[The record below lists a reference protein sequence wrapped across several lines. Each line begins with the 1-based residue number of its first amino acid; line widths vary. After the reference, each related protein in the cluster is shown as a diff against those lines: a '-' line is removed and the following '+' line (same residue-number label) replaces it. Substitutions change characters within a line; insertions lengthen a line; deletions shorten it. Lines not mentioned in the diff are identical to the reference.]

1 MGFLTGFCIATTAP
15 LRWGSMIMLDALQF
29 GFMRNAL
36 IAGVLVSLVCG
47 IIGTLVVANRL
58 VFLAGGIAHSA
69 YGGVGL
75 ALFFGFSPF
84 LGAMGFS
91 LAMALLL
98 SAITVKGRNRA
109 DTAVGVLWAVGM
121 ALGVILVDLSPGY
134 RADLM
139 SLLFG
144 SILTVSFREL
154 WLMAGTT
161 ALVAVIVALKY
172 RDLLVL
178 SYDPEFAS
186 TRGLNVIGLH
196 TLLLLLVAAGTVV
209 AIHAVGLILVI
220 ALFTIPPT
228 LAERSCRSLAT
239 MMVVSAPWSAL
250 FTFLGLDLSYRFN
263 LTSGATIIL
272 VAASAFFMFSL
283 WDAKGRGGTRKV
295 PPLP

>member
-1 MGFLTGFCIATTAP
+1 
-15 LRWGSMIMLDALQF
+15 MIDALQF

-36 IAGVLVSLVCG
+36 VAGLLVSIACG

-58 VFLAGGIAHSA
+58 VFLAGGIAHAA

-75 ALFFGFSPF
+75 ALFAGFSPF

-91 LAMALLL
+91 LVMAVLLAAL
-98 SAITVKGRNRA
+98 TVKNKNRA

-144 SILTVSFREL
+144 SILTVSSREL
-154 WLMAGTT
+154 LMMGGTT
-161 ALVAVIVALKY
+161 AVVAAAVALKY

-178 SYDPEFAS
+178 SFDPEFAA
-186 TRGLNVIGLH
+186 TRGVRVGRLH

-228 LAERSCRSLAT
+228 LAERSCRSLAG
-239 MMVVSAPWSAL
+239 MMAVATAWSAL
-250 FTFLGLDLSYRFN
+250 FTFIGLDLSYRLN

-272 VAASAFFMFSL
+272 VAAFAFFLASVRG
-283 WDAKGRGGTRKV
+283 AKKPGRDLA
-295 PPLP
+295 PPRF

>member
-1 MGFLTGFCIATTAP
+1 
-15 LRWGSMIMLDALQF
+15 MIEALQF
-29 GFMRNAL
+29 GFMRNAIL
-36 IAGVLVSLVCG
+36 AGLLVSLACG

-58 VFLAGGIAHSA
+58 VCLAGGIAHSA

-75 ALFFGFSPF
+75 AVFLGFSPF

-91 LAMALLL
+91 LAMAVLLAAL
-98 SAITVKGRNRA
+98 TEGKKTRA

-144 SILTVSFREL
+144 SILTVSSREL
-154 WLMAGTT
+154 WMMGATT
-161 ALVAVIVALKY
+161 ALIGMVVALKY

-178 SYDPEFAS
+178 SYNPEYAA
-186 TRGLNVIGLH
+186 TRGIPVRRLY
-196 TLLLLLVAAGTVV
+196 TLLLILVAAGTVV

-220 ALFTIPPT
+220 ALFTIPPA
-228 LAERSCRSLAT
+228 LAERSCKSLSG
-239 MMVVSAPWSAL
+239 MMAVSTAWSAI
-250 FTFLGLDLSYRFN
+250 FTLVGLDLSYRLN

-272 VAASAFFMFSL
+272 VAALAFFLSSIR
-283 WDAKGRGGTRKV
+283 DRH
-295 PPLP
+295 

>member
-1 MGFLTGFCIATTAP
+1 
-15 LRWGSMIMLDALQF
+15 MLDALQF

-36 IAGVLVSLVCG
+36 FAGLLVSLACG

-69 YGGVGL
+69 YGGIGL
-75 ALFFGFSPF
+75 ALYFGFSPF
-84 LGAMGFS
+84 FGAMGFS

-144 SILTVSFREL
+144 SILTVSYREL
-154 WLMAGTT
+154 WLMGGTT
-161 ALVAVIVALKY
+161 VLVAGVVALKY

-178 SYDPEFAS
+178 SYDPEFAA
-186 TRGLNVIGLH
+186 TRGLDVVGLH

-228 LAERSCRSLAT
+228 LAERSCRSLAS
-239 MMVVSAPWSAL
+239 MMAVSAAWSAL

-272 VAASAFFMFSL
+272 VAAFAFFLFSIR
-283 WDAKGRGGTRKV
+283 DVKGRGGIRKT
-295 PPLP
+295 PPQS

>member
-1 MGFLTGFCIATTAP
+1 
-15 LRWGSMIMLDALQF
+15 MLDALQF

-36 IAGVLVSLVCG
+36 FAGLLVSLACG

-75 ALFFGFSPF
+75 ALYFGFSPF
-84 LGAMGFS
+84 FGAMGFS

-144 SILTVSFREL
+144 SILTVSYREL
-154 WLMAGTT
+154 WLMGGTT
-161 ALVAVIVALKY
+161 VLVAGVVALKY

-178 SYDPEFAS
+178 SYDPEFAA
-186 TRGLNVIGLH
+186 TRGLDVVGLH

-228 LAERSCRSLAT
+228 LAERSCRSLAS
-239 MMVVSAPWSAL
+239 MMAVSAAWSAL

-272 VAASAFFMFSL
+272 VAAFAFFLFSIR
-283 WDAKGRGGTRKV
+283 DVKGRGGIRKT
-295 PPLP
+295 PPQS